1 MVSLMNKV
9 IKLQVWDSVA
19 AANAG
24 RPRELPLDHSIIL
37 SKVACPLLS
46 SVGAVLVYDVTKRM
60 SFDGVRSWLND
71 TREYGNDNMILILV
85 GNKADLIQ
93 Q

>member
-1 MVSLMNKV
+1 MNKL

-19 AANAG
+19 VSHAG
-24 RPRELPLDHSIIL
+24 GTRELPLHHSIVL
-37 SKVACPLLS
+37 QKVACPSPS